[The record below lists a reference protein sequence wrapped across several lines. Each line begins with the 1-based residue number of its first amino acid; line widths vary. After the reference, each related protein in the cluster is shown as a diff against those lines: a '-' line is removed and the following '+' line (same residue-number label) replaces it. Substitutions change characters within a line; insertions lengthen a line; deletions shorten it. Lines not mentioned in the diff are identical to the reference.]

1 MNEEALNDS
10 FNLFASNGYNGD
22 LDGYK
27 KLISSNPEALKDSYS
42 LFKNNGYNKSIDDF
56 SSLVGAIPA
65 KTNDSASAVPAVE
78 SNQDATESQSGNGFS
93 GQPNNRWN
101 SENNRGKR
109 ERELKESKS
118 DGTWLSRAFDDDPN
132 NSFSDGASNT
142 FKDLWTGLEENS
154 PMLFANI
161 KTKSM
166 LPNADPLSTMAA
178 LISKWVQKDDKD
190 DEEEANDPELFYKN
204 NGYRNNVSIDK
215 QAEDLYSSEDLDFS
229 DIDSNLA
236 YNRNKNKDFVEE
248 YYLTSPESKKEFSK
262 YNISANDFQGFLTR
276 KGYISEF
283 QKQKEV
289 GAYEQKDGKYSEGLP
304 DNLTM
309 QQDLKMYFDEY
320 LNETGSRNIERVLLR
335 EIKNNPAEYK
345 DMTLPEAM
353 GVADTKLMEDPKKY
367 NYGSHLEFKD
377 LEIWNSS
384 NWNAINEYEAIQLDN
399 IKEAQQNRNE
409 QKETGLSTG
418 TYGTGKTIGNALT
431 GLGDAIED
439 TFDWIDGWNI
449 PLPFSKSETEVLGEE
464 KKRLR
469 NKSNRRALR
478 GDDNINYLYA
488 EGKKVTLNGKEYIK
502 QANGSIKNITN
513 GFDVSRTLSNKDRK
527 AIDVAI
533 EKGNYTFDSDFDGFG
548 GSIIAGKVI
557 GELGIQIAGQKGFST
572 LRKVASLKYLGKV
585 KNLSKAR
592 LARMEAG
599 VNKTK
604 RFGAG
609 INYRGV
615 TGGAKGTWDTFGK
628 KIPLGISKG
637 MADAVIFQSGYGA
650 MTGYNQAKTA
660 ALDAGMGL
668 DEAESIAN
676 EASLGMAA
684 LFALTTPINP
694 RTGLIDKIFKGTGKG
709 SSFDMIKQL
718 IKASGNAAAVKRNF
732 GKIVAA
738 PLQTK
743 LAKFGAIIA
752 SEGGKEFVQE
762 NVQQLGEVGLNKVL
776 NKGIGKPLLKDTYS
790 YEDFINT
797 SVLSFA
803 AGGFAGGMGSISTLG
818 GGKRSIMSDTEKVR
832 RLREL
837 TVQDPNRV
845 EKVFNSWVKNGDL
858 TQKEADGLTQE
869 VQKFSSNINKMPKFL
884 SDKRMSTELLKVID
898 SQSNITSLENQRKN
912 AIPGEQVL
920 IDEKLKVLKEQQ
932 TKLLIDAQT
941 FLDNDNKVFEGKF
954 TKNTAAVV
962 NFAKKL
968 GFGDN
973 KLPRIFESSD
983 AYVTAIYRALKR
995 KERTYLKNV
1004 KEGKVK
1010 ADPDFKPLTKAGVA
1024 KLAEESDGV
1033 YLGAGNLFINK
1044 EMAKQ
1049 TGKWTVTSHEIIHPI
1064 LNSLIGSYLN
1074 QKTNYD
1080 ELMAILPSKVR
1091 KAINKKIKD
1100 TQGADKQATEFLN
1113 YLSDAILSGELDY
1126 DPSLF
1131 DKIRLWFNNIISKLG
1146 LKSGIK
1152 NHEDLH
1158 FDDARGVY
1166 NWLKEYT
1173 SGLKEGGEVSDKAIE
1188 AIKKAEAKSGNLVSE
1203 DPGLRDPEN
1212 AMQFSSSQEILD
1224 LENALDDA
1232 LDAFAEDPD
1241 NPALE
1246 QNVTKAERL
1255 LEEAEERVVSG
1266 RSAIKQEVKKEAKP
1280 KPKVVRPKKPIRT
1293 TDLGPR
1299 DETSQEIMDIYDEG
1313 MEGEVRTNYTGK
1325 NPLPNNLDNKLVPKF
1340 EAYIYTIAN
1349 QKFIQTK
1356 EQGFEKADALNVLRE
1371 IVLAAVR
1378 TYNPAKNEDLAG
1390 YVKKMVQTRQS
1401 LMFKDVDAEYAKS
1414 LDDAKGV
1421 STTEDTQSIDRSGTV
1436 ERGQATFDELDVV
1449 DDTLIEDIKQDL
1461 EKEIRIR
1468 VQKGTLSETIDVKK
1482 GRDTYVVSWL
1492 ENYVNKQLFKKLSK
1506 KLGAIAGVYPNAV
1519 IPGSYIDF
1527 LNDPKTFDIITKA
1540 LPIKSIKKSYSKLF
1554 PVERV
1559 GREITAEGNPVFKI
1573 SKIKPREFLT
1583 YFVKGNKSTVLERQK
1598 QLFREILEPLAK
1610 QVVADYATPENLAE
1624 LKSIQ
1629 ELAPDVSQDVQAGII
1644 IEAQLNELQ
1653 SQLDRYKGEKS
1664 TFDIIQFSSS
1674 VSATQKANI
1683 DTALRP
1689 LLANVKNNEFKS
1701 SVIQDILDGLESVNN
1716 FEDLAK
1722 LVWTAGTDILSVR
1735 STREYRAEVLNLL
1748 SNRLNYVNT
1757 VKFLITAITANQKIY
1772 SYQQKT
1778 IGYNYAISNF
1788 KSSFKNAKDDATKGK
1803 QAELFLG
1810 YVSRSIRTLGLS
1822 GITKNSEVY
1831 SQILKPILG
1840 DPAKYGFSL
1849 EEDTVKNRSY
1859 ILRDGVRLQGL
1870 ADITRIKSNFEGS
1883 VQTMNKEAAEVRA
1896 WLLGEAKNA
1905 IAAKDTDAF
1914 VGFLSL
1920 LSADQRGPIRKMST
1934 AGFAF
1939 EGLKVKE
1946 AILEH
1951 ETEAKDIFIAW
1962 KEFLVDENEAK
1973 LNKTLDGA
1981 KINLVSKK
1989 FDKLLRKIQTETGV
2003 KGKARYNDQRA
2014 IDFLKGVT
2022 ILQFSKTATQ
2032 AAADASKLN
2041 TEFNTII
2048 QDVTG
2053 LDASKKISSSKAT
2066 MLGSKKGRFKFFLP
2080 PSAED
2085 FAGLLY
2091 KITGIKKQGDAHQA
2105 WFKETLFDPF
2115 AKGIRE
2121 FESYK
2126 QNAAAIIKELKKTIK
2141 NTPAGL
2147 GKVNKTGFTNDVAV
2161 RVYLWTKNGFDIPD
2175 LTTEEQTE
2183 LVDFVNGSPKLR
2195 KFARQLDKALSGY
2208 PEPQGKWIAGTVTTD
2223 AINKV
2228 NTQKRAEF
2236 LKEWQENADA
2246 IFTKDNLSKLE
2257 AQFGENYKEALMDIL
2272 YRMKTGRNRPSG
2284 ANKLTNVFLNWVND
2298 SVGTIMFFNT
2308 RSALL
2313 QTLSIVNF
2321 INWGDNNPIEA
2332 AKAFS
2337 NQKQFWADFSML
2349 FNSDFLKQRRS
2360 GLKLDVNADEIASAA
2375 ETQTNKAKAA
2385 FAALLKAGFTPTQM
2399 ADSFAIAMG
2408 GASFIRNRINKYV
2421 SDGMSKNEAEEKAFL
2436 DFQEIAEETQQ
2447 SSRPDRVSQQQAS
2460 PLGRIVLAFANTP
2473 MQYMRLSKKA
2483 FLDLKNGR
2491 GDAKTNITKII
2502 YYTAVQ
2508 NIIFSSLQAA
2518 LFAMAFDDDE
2528 EAAENKKLRVANS
2541 MLDSV
2546 LRGAGIYGAIAS
2558 TIKNIIAEI
2567 YNQNTKDRPDYTVA
2581 AQRALSISPP
2591 VDSKMRKIMSAAR
2604 AFSYKTTRDKMKGY
2618 GLDNPAYYAVGQLVS
2633 AAFNLPL
2640 DRVIRKA
2647 DNLRVAVDND
2657 TKMWQSIALSLGY
2670 SQWDLGLIKNKKS
2683 KGKSGFGKTFK
2694 RSKSSFK
2701 SGFGSTFSKK

>member
-42 LFKNNGYNKSIDDF
+42 LFKNNGYDKSIDDF

-78 SNQDATESQSGNGFS
+78 SNQNATESQSGNGFS

-142 FKDLWTGLEENS
+142 FKGLWTGLEENS
-154 PMLFANI
+154 PMLFSNI

-289 GAYEQKDGKYSEGLP
+289 GAYEQEDGKYSEGLP

-418 TYGTGKTIGNALT
+418 TYGTGKAIGNALT

-837 TVQDPNRV
+837 TLQDPTRV

-1241 NPALE
+1241 NPTLE

-1255 LEEAEERVVSG
+1255 LEEAEERVASG
-1266 RSAIKQEVKKEAKP
+1266 RSAIKQEVKKD
-1280 KPKVVRPKKPIRT
+1280 PKK
-1293 TDLGPR
+1293 
-1299 DETSQEIMDIYDEG
+1299 DI
-1313 MEGEVRTNYTGK
+1313 EVFHGGAVKTVNDIDGIVY
-1325 NPLPNNLDNKLVPKF
+1325 F
-1340 EAYIYTIAN
+1340 SES
-1349 QKFIQTK
+1349 K
-1356 EQGFEKADALNVLRE
+1356 EQAE
-1371 IVLAAVR
+1371 
-1378 TYNPAKNEDLAG
+1378 
-1390 YVKKMVQTRQS
+1390 
-1401 LMFKDVDAEYAKS
+1401 EYAKGNNG
-1414 LDDAKGV
+1414 KV
-1421 STTEDTQSIDRSGTV
+1421 QS
-1436 ERGQATFDELDVV
+1436 
-1449 DDTLIEDIKQDL
+1449 
-1461 EKEIRIR
+1461 
-1468 VQKGTLSETIDVKK
+1468 
-1482 GRDTYVVSWL
+1482 
-1492 ENYVNKQLFKKLSK
+1492 
-1506 KLGAIAGVYPNAV
+1506 
-1519 IPGSYIDF
+1519 
-1527 LNDPKTFDIITKA
+1527 
-1540 LPIKSIKKSYSKLF
+1540 
-1554 PVERV
+1554 
-1559 GREITAEGNPVFKI
+1559 FKI
-1573 SKIKPREFLT
+1573 NES
-1583 YFVKGNKSTVLERQK
+1583 
-1598 QLFREILEPLAK
+1598 EI
-1610 QVVADYATPENLAE
+1610 ATE
-1624 LKSIQ
+1624 
-1629 ELAPDVSQDVQAGII
+1629 
-1644 IEAQLNELQ
+1644 
-1653 SQLDRYKGEKS
+1653 
-1664 TFDIIQFSSS
+1664 
-1674 VSATQKANI
+1674 
-1683 DTALRP
+1683 
-1689 LLANVKNNEFKS
+1689 
-1701 SVIQDILDGLESVNN
+1701 
-1716 FEDLAK
+1716 
-1722 LVWTAGTDILSVR
+1722 
-1735 STREYRAEVLNLL
+1735 AEV
-1748 SNRLNYVNT
+1748 
-1757 VKFLITAITANQKIY
+1757 
-1772 SYQQKT
+1772 
-1778 IGYNYAISNF
+1778 
-1788 KSSFKNAKDDATKGK
+1788 
-1803 QAELFLG
+1803 
-1810 YVSRSIRTLGLS
+1810 
-1822 GITKNSEVY
+1822 
-1831 SQILKPILG
+1831 
-1840 DPAKYGFSL
+1840 
-1849 EEDTVKNRSY
+1849 
-1859 ILRDGVRLQGL
+1859 
-1870 ADITRIKSNFEGS
+1870 
-1883 VQTMNKEAAEVRA
+1883 
-1896 WLLGEAKNA
+1896 
-1905 IAAKDTDAF
+1905 
-1914 VGFLSL
+1914 
-1920 LSADQRGPIRKMST
+1920 
-1934 AGFAF
+1934 
-1939 EGLKVKE
+1939 
-1946 AILEH
+1946 
-1951 ETEAKDIFIAW
+1951 
-1962 KEFLVDENEAK
+1962 
-1973 LNKTLDGA
+1973 
-1981 KINLVSKK
+1981 
-1989 FDKLLRKIQTETGV
+1989 
-2003 KGKARYNDQRA
+2003 
-2014 IDFLKGVT
+2014 
-2022 ILQFSKTATQ
+2022 
-2032 AAADASKLN
+2032 
-2041 TEFNTII
+2041 
-2048 QDVTG
+2048 
-2053 LDASKKISSSKAT
+2053 
-2066 MLGSKKGRFKFFLP
+2066 
-2080 PSAED
+2080 
-2085 FAGLLY
+2085 
-2091 KITGIKKQGDAHQA
+2091 
-2105 WFKETLFDPF
+2105 
-2115 AKGIRE
+2115 
-2121 FESYK
+2121 
-2126 QNAAAIIKELKKTIK
+2126 
-2141 NTPAGL
+2141 
-2147 GKVNKTGFTNDVAV
+2147 
-2161 RVYLWTKNGFDIPD
+2161 
-2175 LTTEEQTE
+2175 
-2183 LVDFVNGSPKLR
+2183 
-2195 KFARQLDKALSGY
+2195 
-2208 PEPQGKWIAGTVTTD
+2208 
-2223 AINKV
+2223 
-2228 NTQKRAEF
+2228 
-2236 LKEWQENADA
+2236 
-2246 IFTKDNLSKLE
+2246 
-2257 AQFGENYKEALMDIL
+2257 
-2272 YRMKTGRNRPSG
+2272 
-2284 ANKLTNVFLNWVND
+2284 
-2298 SVGTIMFFNT
+2298 
-2308 RSALL
+2308 
-2313 QTLSIVNF
+2313 
-2321 INWGDNNPIEA
+2321 
-2332 AKAFS
+2332 
-2337 NQKQFWADFSML
+2337 
-2349 FNSDFLKQRRS
+2349 
-2360 GLKLDVNADEIASAA
+2360 
-2375 ETQTNKAKAA
+2375 
-2385 FAALLKAGFTPTQM
+2385 
-2399 ADSFAIAMG
+2399 
-2408 GASFIRNRINKYV
+2408 
-2421 SDGMSKNEAEEKAFL
+2421 
-2436 DFQEIAEETQQ
+2436 
-2447 SSRPDRVSQQQAS
+2447 
-2460 PLGRIVLAFANTP
+2460 
-2473 MQYMRLSKKA
+2473 
-2483 FLDLKNGR
+2483 
-2491 GDAKTNITKII
+2491 
-2502 YYTAVQ
+2502 
-2508 NIIFSSLQAA
+2508 
-2518 LFAMAFDDDE
+2518 
-2528 EAAENKKLRVANS
+2528 
-2541 MLDSV
+2541 
-2546 LRGAGIYGAIAS
+2546 
-2558 TIKNIIAEI
+2558 
-2567 YNQNTKDRPDYTVA
+2567 
-2581 AQRALSISPP
+2581 
-2591 VDSKMRKIMSAAR
+2591 
-2604 AFSYKTTRDKMKGY
+2604 
-2618 GLDNPAYYAVGQLVS
+2618 
-2633 AAFNLPL
+2633 
-2640 DRVIRKA
+2640 
-2647 DNLRVAVDND
+2647 
-2657 TKMWQSIALSLGY
+2657 
-2670 SQWDLGLIKNKKS
+2670 
-2683 KGKSGFGKTFK
+2683 
-2694 RSKSSFK
+2694 
-2701 SGFGSTFSKK
+2701 